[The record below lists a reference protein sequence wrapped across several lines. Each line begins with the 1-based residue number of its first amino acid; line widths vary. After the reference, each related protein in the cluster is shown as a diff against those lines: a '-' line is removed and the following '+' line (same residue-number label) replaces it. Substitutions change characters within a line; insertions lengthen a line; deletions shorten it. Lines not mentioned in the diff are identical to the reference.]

1 MFFDETSR
9 LRIDYET
16 GLVRLSIKASDYS
29 VDEFIIPYSNFD
41 AFYEYASEG
50 GNYDSDN
57 IKIKWTNRS
66 AIVQIRESIYKRRI
80 FKLSE
85 PKINRIL
92 AQFGAEKIGYIDWLN
107 ENSNTAQEITNDFIF
122 KTATVD
128 SEELLLIRSLDEK
141 LDKVIDICINLGL
154 SMEKIFAK
162 LKELEQKKQNV
173 VIDSSNVQ
181 MKSTDGILLSDDNE
195 HFIPNDLNVN
205 FKGTMSS
212 ETTSSDETATD
223 AVEALKKLR
232 GRKK

>member
-41 AFYEYASEG
+41 SFYEYASEG
-50 GNYDSDN
+50 SNYDSDN
-57 IKIKWTNRS
+57 IKIKWINRS

-92 AQFGAEKIGYIDWLN
+92 SQFGAEKIGYIDWLN
-107 ENSNTAQEITNDFIF
+107 DNANTAQEITNEFIF

-181 MKSTDGILLSDDNE
+181 MKSKDSISLSDDNE

>member
-1 MFFDETSR
+1 VFFDESSR
-9 LRIDYET
+9 LRINYEK

-29 VDEFIIPYSNFD
+29 VDEFTIPYSDFD
-41 AFYEYASEG
+41 AFYEYASSG

-57 IKIKWTNRS
+57 IKIKWSGRS

-85 PKINRIL
+85 SKINKIL
-92 AQFGAEKIGYIDWLN
+92 SQFGAEKIGYIDWLS
-107 ENSNTAQEITNDFIF
+107 ENTDRATELTSDFIF
-122 KTATVD
+122 KSATVD

-181 MKSTDGILLSDDNE
+181 IKSTDGILLSDDNE

-232 GRKK
+232 GKKK